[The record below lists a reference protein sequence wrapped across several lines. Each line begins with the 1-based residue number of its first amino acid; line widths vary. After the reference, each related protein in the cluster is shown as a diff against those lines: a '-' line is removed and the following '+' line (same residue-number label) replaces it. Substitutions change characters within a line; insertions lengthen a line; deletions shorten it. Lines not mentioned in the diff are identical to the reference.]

1 MKKLFL
7 LSLLSLLIAFSMS
20 ACGGSADSNN
30 TTLPTS
36 ENNSSETQTP
46 DDNTIEP
53 TVIYS
58 GDEKINQ
65 FIIEYNAVT
74 RYELADFDKGNI
86 RQKLFGHTNDCYVE
100 MLDPASTSGY
110 SFIITINGGNNEEI
124 TEKMIE
130 VFPDFIHTL
139 DGSISD
145 EQIEQ
150 AISDFRNEPTL
161 RRDYKLGDDLTIDY
175 YPLVFRDDGSWL
187 SSSRIEISSLNYGN

>member
-1 MKKLFL
+1 
-7 LSLLSLLIAFSMS
+7 
-20 ACGGSADSNN
+20 
-30 TTLPTS
+30 
-36 ENNSSETQTP
+36 
-46 DDNTIEP
+46 
-53 TVIYS
+53 
-58 GDEKINQ
+58 
-65 FIIEYNAVT
+65 
-74 RYELADFDKGNI
+74 
-86 RQKLFGHTNDCYVE
+86 
-100 MLDPASTSGY
+100 
-110 SFIITINGGNNEEI
+110 
-124 TEKMIE
+124 MIE